1 MVVKSKTY
9 VTLWKEWKNLWSL
22 ERFFVLI
29 YIQIGEYNEKK
40 EIGFRYTSPREKDRI
55 PAS

>member
-9 VTLWKEWKNLWSL
+9 VTLWMEWKSLWSL
-22 ERFFVLI
+22 ERVFVLI

-40 EIGFRYTSPREKDRI
+40 ENGFRYTSPKEKDRI